1 MQYKNYF
8 SDNAKK
14 VILICFMC
22 KGRYRRRFHGIAIM
36 DKEVTDVLIIT
47 SDTFPR
53 YYREHIQTVYRI
65 ALGIVR
71 IPEEAEDIAA
81 DCFTTMIKKAEFNDE
96 NHLKAWLIV
105 TAEHRALNVVKSAR
119 MKRTVPLD
127 SLPERSADPNEH
139 KQELREMVL
148 GLPDKLKTVTYLYY
162 YEDIPVSDIAA
173 AVGISENNV
182 YRRLTQAR
190 KLLKFAIKEG
200 EL

>member
-1 MQYKNYF
+1 M
-8 SDNAKK
+8 
-14 VILICFMC
+14 
-22 KGRYRRRFHGIAIM
+22 
-36 DKEVTDVLIIT
+36 LIIT
-47 SDTFPR
+47 SDNFSQ

-65 ALGIVR
+65 VLGIIR

-81 DCFTTMIKKAEFNDE
+81 DCFTAMINKAEFNDE
-96 NHLKAWLIV
+96 NHLKAWLII
-105 TAEHRALNVVKSAR
+105 TAEHKALNVAKSAR

-127 SLPERSADPNEH
+127 SLPERSAEPCGR

-173 AVGISENNV
+173 AVGISGNNV
-182 YRRLTQAR
+182 YRRLAQAR
-190 KLLKFAIKEG
+190 KLLKLALKEG